1 MRSYGWNAEKILLKL
16 FFYKNWKTDALFGI
30 VLISSYYSFPSI
42 YFRLK
47 AVWSVILG
55 AGKLF
60 QYMRQLFQIEFCH
73 QRLKLIFLDKKNVL
87 KDIRKRSKQT
97 NFSLFTL
104 RIITCYKFLQLSLL
118 KKSLLVLMFWLEG
131 HRQMLFLFNQNNCF
145 VLITISMT
153 RWQGQKKQKLCDGSS
168 QQIPCSLCLSIYY
181 ALMPKNQKY
190 ENVRISDI
198 NRNEKTEE

>member
-1 MRSYGWNAEKILLKL
+1 M
-16 FFYKNWKTDALFGI
+16 FGI

-153 RWQGQKKQKLCDGSS
+153 RSQGQKKQNLCDGSS

>member
-1 MRSYGWNAEKILLKL
+1 MVGHTWGREAFPIYETTFSDWILSPETQTY
-16 FFYKNWKTDALFGI
+16 FF
-30 VLISSYYSFPSI
+30 
-42 YFRLK
+42 
-47 AVWSVILG
+47 
-55 AGKLF
+55 
-60 QYMRQLFQIEFCH
+60 RQ
-73 QRLKLIFLDKKNVL
+73 KNVL
-87 KDIRKRSKQT
+87 KDIRKRGKQT
-97 NFSLFTL
+97 NSSLFTL
-104 RIITCYKFLQLSLL
+104 RIIITCYKFLQLSLL

-153 RWQGQKKQKLCDGSS
+153 RWQGPKKQKLCYGSS